1 MSNSDTPRQVHSH
14 SGPQLGLLFRQLRDA
29 MWARMAVEL
38 AAAGHDLTFSQY
50 ITLKRLSE
58 GDASASELART
69 AGLNPGAITR
79 LLDRLEEK
87 HLTTRIAD
95 PNDRRA
101 LRVAL
106 TDTGMRMWG
115 DIHQCGLRVRERALE
130 QIGAEEQAIL
140 FQLLGRIRENL
151 TREDD

>member
-1 MSNSDTPRQVHSH
+1 MSLSDPPPHIHSH

-38 AAAGHDLTFSQY
+38 AGAGHDLTFSQY

-69 AGLNPGAITR
+69 ADLNPGAITR

-87 HLTTRIAD
+87 RLTTRIVD
-95 PNDRRA
+95 PGDRRA

-106 TDTGMRMWG
+106 TETGMRMWT

-130 QIGAEEQAIL
+130 HMDAEEQAVL
-140 FQLLGRIRENL
+140 FQLLARIRENL